1 MDKAVSLAHKT
12 NEKTPIGLGYRHC
25 FERLSERISAQ
36 LSLFLF
42 GVRDPFCGC
51 KCFHRIVLDNH
62 NLNVIPQY
70 IFSGIIIIIFK
81 MQKNFIESEV
91 EGKKRIGQSKFS
103 RVSIIGNIK
112 IISTFFTLVFQAY
125 FKKLR

>member
-1 MDKAVSLAHKT
+1 
-12 NEKTPIGLGYRHC
+12 
-25 FERLSERISAQ
+25 
-36 LSLFLF
+36 
-42 GVRDPFCGC
+42 
-51 KCFHRIVLDNH
+51 
-62 NLNVIPQY
+62 
-70 IFSGIIIIIFK
+70 